1 MMEDKI
7 SKQWQ
12 KIQEEHYQLIS
23 SHLSTRIWAVGLI
36 TNLLSM
42 THSQW
47 MHHNAV
53 EHDRDAQG
61 LKLKEGRELMEAITE
76 QLALGLEGLHV

>member
-1 MMEDKI
+1 
-7 SKQWQ
+7 
-12 KIQEEHYQLIS
+12 
-23 SHLSTRIWAVGLI
+23 
-36 TNLLSM
+36 
-42 THSQW
+42 

-76 QLALGLEGLHV
+76 QLSLGLEGLHV